1 LPAANLDAAAAVRA
15 HGAAR
20 HTYNRALRSLV
31 KRIVDSLD
39 FVNIKNVGNRRKA
52 KHLRATTVE

>member
-1 LPAANLDAAAAVRA
+1 MAD
-15 HGAAR
+15 GAAK

-39 FVNIKNVGNRRKA
+39 FVSIKNEKNRRKA
-52 KHLRATTVE
+52 EHLRATTVK